1 MVKFGLDLTIWP
13 WEYRSFDEIVDI
25 ACLAE
30 KYGLDSLWMS
40 DHLMFITLDKGS
52 LEVSTSLAAVAM
64 RTRRLTVGT
73 KVLCAPFRHPSLIA
87 KTGVTLDIISN
98 GRFILGI
105 GAGWYK
111 REFEAFGFPFE
122 NRANRI
128 KETVEIIKMLWTKSV
143 VNYEG
148 KYYRINKAE
157 SLPKPLQKP
166 HPPIWIGA
174 EGPRMLKLTAE
185 LGDGW
190 IIANPTVESFRQRW
204 SLIKEHAKNLGR
216 TSEEIEAAYYVY
228 ASIAAKSETASKC
241 AEEHILPWARGLT
254 PNLSM
259 EDLREICIVGDPD
272 EWIRRIE
279 DYVAAGARHVIVKI
293 VPLSRANLRLYADK
307 VVTHFKEQS

>member
-13 WEYRSFDEIVDI
+13 WEYQSFDEIVEI

-30 KYGLDSLWMS
+30 KYCLDSLWMS
-40 DHLMFITLDKGS
+40 DHLMYTTLDKGS
-52 LEVSTSLAAVAM
+52 LEVFASLAAVAA
-64 RTRRLTVGT
+64 RTRRMTVGT

-105 GAGWYK
+105 GAGWYE

-128 KETVEIIKMLWTKSV
+128 RETVEIVKMLWTKSV
-143 VNYEG
+143 VDYEG
-148 KYYRINKAE
+148 KYYRISKAE

-185 LGDGW
+185 LGDG
-190 IIANPTVESFRQRW
+190 
-204 SLIKEHAKNLGR
+204 
-216 TSEEIEAAYYVY
+216 
-228 ASIAAKSETASKC
+228 
-241 AEEHILPWARGLT
+241 
-254 PNLSM
+254 
-259 EDLREICIVGDPD
+259 
-272 EWIRRIE
+272 
-279 DYVAAGARHVIVKI
+279 
-293 VPLSRANLRLYADK
+293 
-307 VVTHFKEQS
+307 